1 MVVRYIKV
9 YPYLQSLV
17 MCGGKFK
24 MTKTE
29 IAEGYGNFSNMAKW
43 PTEFEKVP
51 CNLNFSQISQVFPLA
66 SLEFI
71 K

>member
-9 YPYLQSLV
+9 YPCLQSLV

-29 IAEGYGNFSNMAKW
+29 IAEGYGNFSNMARW
-43 PTEFEKVP
+43 PIHAYRV
-51 CNLNFSQISQVFPLA
+51 
-66 SLEFI
+66 
-71 K
+71 